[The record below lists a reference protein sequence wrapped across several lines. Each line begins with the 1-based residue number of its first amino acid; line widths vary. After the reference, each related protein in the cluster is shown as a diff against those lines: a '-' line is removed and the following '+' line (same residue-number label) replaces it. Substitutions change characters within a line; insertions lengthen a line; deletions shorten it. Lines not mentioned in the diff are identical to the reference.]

1 MNPPEPGL
9 TLSQALEEAGRCLL
23 CHDAPCDSACPGG
36 TNPSKFIRQI
46 RFLNL
51 KGAARTVLNNN
62 PLGGV
67 CAYVCPTD
75 DTCVRA
81 CLRSGLD
88 RPIDIDGL
96 QRFAVEY
103 GREQGLQAIRRGE
116 SRPGRV
122 AVVGAGP
129 AGLVAAARLATYGYA
144 VTVFEARAKAG
155 GMLRY
160 GVPPGRLS
168 EKAMDAD
175 LEEILRLG
183 IDLKCTSPV
192 ERENGAQAL
201 LNEGFDAVF
210 VAPGLWK
217 PYRLQTAGIELQGV
231 TDALTFLADVRTD
244 TAAVEALVK
253 NQNVVI
259 IGGGSVALD
268 VAMCSRELGADRIYA
283 VALESMTELPANEK
297 ELEQA
302 RRDGVIIK
310 PQCMVTEILGDNAKV
325 VGVKGVETEWIE
337 PGKLVPANARAVDGT
352 SFQIRAGVVVQ
363 AIGQGPTETVGK
375 VLAATKMQGR
385 LVAADVDTGATSEA
399 RIFAGGDIVRGAGT
413 VVEAVGDG
421 KRAADAIRQ
430 LLSADEEVSS

>member
-1 MNPPEPGL
+1 MSRPEPGL
-9 TLSQALEEAGRCLL
+9 TLSQALEEAARCLL
-23 CHDAPCDSACPGG
+23 CHDAPCDGACPGG

-75 DTCVRA
+75 ETCVRA

-88 RPIDIDGL
+88 KPIDIDGL

-103 GREQGLQAIRRGE
+103 GRGQGLQAIRRGE

-129 AGLVAAARLATYGYA
+129 AGLVAAARLAMYGYD

-168 EKAMDAD
+168 EEAMDAD
-175 LEEILRLG
+175 LDEVLSLG
-183 IDLKCTSPV
+183 VDLKCDTPV
-192 ERENGAQAL
+192 ERENGAKAL
-201 LNEGFDAVF
+201 LDEGFDAVF
-210 VAPGLWK
+210 AAPGLWK
-217 PYRLQTAGIELQGV
+217 PYLLQTPGIDLNGV
-231 TDALTFLADVRTD
+231 TDALTFLADVRTNRV
-244 TAAVEALVK
+244 AVEALVK
-253 NQNVVI
+253 GKNVVI

-268 VAMCSRELGADRIYA
+268 VAMCAREQGADRIYA
-283 VALESMTELPANEK
+283 VALESMTELPANER

-310 PQCMVTEILGDNAKV
+310 SQCMVTEILGTDGEV
-325 VGVKGVETEWIE
+325 SGVKGVETEWIE
-337 PGKLVPANARAVDGT
+337 PGKLIPANARAVDGT
-352 SFQIRAGVVVQ
+352 SFQLRAGVVVQ
-363 AIGQGPTETVGK
+363 AIGQGPTEAVGK
-375 VLAATKMQGR
+375 VLAATRMQGQ
-385 LVAADVDTGATSEA
+385 LIAANEETGATSQP

-421 KRAADAIRQ
+421 KRAADAIHQ
-430 LLSADEEVSS
+430 LLSAGEEVSS

>member
-23 CHDAPCDSACPGG
+23 CHDAPCDSGCPGG

-75 DTCVRA
+75 DTCVRS

-88 RPIDIDGL
+88 KPIDIDGL

-103 GREQGLQAIRRGE
+103 GREQGLQAIKKQPGRA
-116 SRPGRV
+116 GRV

-129 AGLVAAARLATYGYA
+129 AGLVAAARLAMYGYS

-168 EKAMDAD
+168 EEAMDAD
-175 LEEILRLG
+175 LDEILAL
-183 IDLKCTSPV
+183 DVELKCDTPI
-192 ERENGAQAL
+192 EREGGAKAL
-201 LNEGFDAVF
+201 LDEGYDAVF
-210 VAPGLWK
+210 VAPGLWR
-217 PYRLQTAGIELQGV
+217 PYQLQLPGIDLEGV
-231 TDALTFLADVRTD
+231 TDAITFLASVRTD
-244 TAAVEALVK
+244 TAALEAMVK
-253 NQNVVI
+253 NENVVI

-268 VAMCSRELGADRIYA
+268 VAMCARQLGAERIYA

-310 PQCMVTEILGDNAKV
+310 PQCMVTEILAANGKV
-325 VGVKGVETEWIE
+325 SGVKGVETEWIE
-337 PGKLVPANARAVDGT
+337 PGKLIPSNARAVDGT
-352 SFQIRAGVVVQ
+352 GFQLRAGVVVQ
-363 AIGQGPTETVGK
+363 AIGQGAKKAVGK
-375 VLAATKMQGR
+375 VMAAVEKSGD
-385 LVAADVDTGATSEA
+385 LIVADADSGATSEA

-421 KRAADAIRQ
+421 KRAADAIHQ
-430 LLSADEEVSS
+430 LLSAGEEVSR